1 MPTYDYECR
10 GCETV
15 FEVFQKMSDAPLT
28 ECPSCGGKVQRL
40 LGAGA
45 GLIFKGG
52 GFYETDYRSSGYNAA
67 AAKEKGAAACPS
79 GGDCSKCE
87 KAN

>member
-1 MPTYDYECR
+1 MPTYDYECKK
-10 GCETV
+10 CESI
-15 FEVFQKMSDAPLT
+15 FEAFQKMSDAHLT
-28 ECPSCGGKVQRL
+28 ECPSCGGEVRRL

-52 GFYETDYRSSGYNAA
+52 GFYETDYRNSGYKAA
-67 AAKEKGAAACPS
+67 AAKDSSAASCPS

-87 KAN
+87 KA

>member
-1 MPTYDYECR
+1 MPTYEYECEK
-10 GCETV
+10 CTNL
-15 FEVFQKMSDAPLT
+15 FEAFQKMSDAPLT
-28 ECPSCGGKVQRL
+28 ECPDCGSKVRRL
-40 LGAGA
+40 IGAGA

-52 GFYETDYRSSGYNAA
+52 GFYETDYRSSGYKAA
-67 AAKEKGAAACPS
+67 AAKDSCPS

>member
-1 MPTYDYECR
+1 MPTYDYECQ
-10 GCETV
+10 GCGTV
-15 FEVFQKMSDAPLT
+15 FEAFQKMSDAPLE
-28 ECPSCGGKVQRL
+28 ECPDCGGKVQRL

-52 GFYETDYRSSGYNAA
+52 GFYETDYRSRGYRAA
-67 AAKEKGAAACPS
+67 AAKDNAPAACPS